1 MYRRFYKGL
10 TKVEKVIE
18 GFEEYLYLLL
28 LAAMVIVILIQVV
41 GRYFI
46 GLATPWAE
54 EIARYSFI
62 WISWIVGAYSLRY
75 GRHIVMNLID
85 GPISKS
91 KNPKLLF
98 YIVNKISYI
107 FVVVFMSFTLSY
119 FYDYFTRVRTGG
131 RISSAMS
138 APMWIVMLGVLLGM
152 ILMIVQSIYVILEP
166 YDPGEKEEKEAEQT

>member
-10 TKVEKVIE
+10 SKVEKVIE

-62 WISWIVGAYSLRY
+62 WISWIIGAYSLRY

-85 GPISKS
+85 GPISRS

-98 YIVNKISYI
+98 FIINKISYSCVMAFI
-107 FVVVFMSFTLSY
+107 GVALSY

-131 RISSAMS
+131 RVSSAMS

-152 ILMIVQSIYVILEP
+152 VLMIVQSIYVLLEP
-166 YDPGEKEEKEAEQT
+166 YEAGTNEGEEAKQA